1 MVFNSYI
8 FIFAFLPLVLAGYYL
23 FNRFGKY
30 KCAQVFLICAS
41 FVFYGYFNYF
51 YVFLLLGSILLNYL
65 CYCRLR
71 KMPKKLILGLGLVF
85 NLGIL
90 GYFKYFNFF
99 VENLNAVFGTSFLV
113 RNILLP
119 LGISFFTFQQ
129 ISFLIDTYR
138 GEVERYDFIEY
149 ALFVVFFPQLVAG
162 PIVLHSE
169 MIRQFRNPENK
180 KPDAEWM
187 IKGFQLFTLGMS
199 KKILLADMFGS
210 IVDWGFTNHAIL
222 DSSHAIL
229 VAVLFTLQLYFDF
242 SGYCDMAKGIG
253 CMLHITLPVNF
264 DSPYRSAGIM
274 EFWKRWHITLG
285 RFFTKYVYI
294 PLGGNRKGKARTCL
308 NAFIVFTL
316 SGLWHG
322 AEWTFV
328 LWGVVHGIGYMIDY
342 LGKPLLR
349 RIPRLLRVMFTFVFV
364 CLAFVAF
371 RAESV
376 EEMCGMYK
384 AIFGRNWQ
392 APGTF
397 FQTDEILLLMR
408 MLDLDKLPGAGYY
421 PMVFYLGL
429 SAYLIFVGK
438 NSVQRVEKGKY
449 GMVNA
454 VAMGI
459 LFLYCIV
466 NMSGVSIFLYSN
478 F

>member
-8 FIFAFLPLVLAGYYL
+8 FIFAFLPLALVGYYL
-23 FNRFGKY
+23 FNGFGKY
-30 KCAQVFLICAS
+30 KCAQFFLICAS
-41 FVFYGYFNYF
+41 FVFYGYFNIS

-65 CYCRLR
+65 CYRCLIR
-71 KMPKKLILGLGLVF
+71 KPGKLILGLGLAF
-85 NLGIL
+85 NLGLL
-90 GYFKYFNFF
+90 GYFKYYDFF
-99 VENLNAVFGTSFLV
+99 VDNLNAVFGTSFLV
-113 RNILLP
+113 RNVLLP

-129 ISFLIDTYR
+129 ISFLTDTYR
-138 GEVERYDFIEY
+138 GEVEKYDFMEY

-169 MIRQFRNPENK
+169 MISQFRNPANK
-180 KPDAEWM
+180 KPEAEWM
-187 IKGFQLFTLGMS
+187 IKGFQLFILGMF
-199 KKILLADMFGS
+199 KKILLADMFGP

-222 DSSHAIL
+222 DSSHVIL
-229 VAVLFTLQLYFDF
+229 VTILFTLQLYFDF

-253 CMLHITLPVNF
+253 YMFHVTLPVNF
-264 DSPYRSAGIM
+264 DSPFKSAGII

-308 NAFIVFTL
+308 NVLIVFTL

-322 AEWTFV
+322 AGWTFV
-328 LWGVVHGIGYMIDY
+328 LWGMMHGIGYMIDY

-349 RIPRLLRVMFTFVFV
+349 RVPRFLRVVFTDIFV

-371 RAESV
+371 RAESI
-376 EEMCGMYK
+376 EAMCNMYK
-384 AIFGRNWQ
+384 AIFGGNWQ
-392 APGTF
+392 SLGTF
-397 FQTDEILLLMR
+397 FQTDEIWLSMRLLN
-408 MLDLDKLPGAGYY
+408 LDRLPGAAYY

-438 NSVQRVEKGKY
+438 NSVQRVEKGKC
-449 GMVNA
+449 GVGNA
-454 VAMGI
+454 ITMGI

-466 NMSGVSIFLYSN
+466 SMSGVSTFLYFN

>member
-1 MVFNSYI
+1 M
-8 FIFAFLPLVLAGYYL
+8 
-23 FNRFGKY
+23 
-30 KCAQVFLICAS
+30 
-41 FVFYGYFNYF
+41 
-51 YVFLLLGSILLNYL
+51 
-65 CYCRLR
+65 
-71 KMPKKLILGLGLVF
+71 
-85 NLGIL
+85 
-90 GYFKYFNFF
+90 
-99 VENLNAVFGTSFLV
+99 ENLNAVLGTSFLV

-129 ISFLIDTYR
+129 ISFLTDTYR
-138 GEVERYDFIEY
+138 GEVEKYDFVEY

-169 MIRQFRNPENK
+169 MISQFRNPENK
-180 KPDAEWM
+180 KPEAEWM
-187 IKGFQLFTLGMS
+187 IKGFQLFILGMF
-199 KKILLADMFGS
+199 KKVLLADMFGP

-253 CMLHITLPVNF
+253 SMLHITLPVNF

-328 LWGVVHGIGYMIDY
+328 LWGIMHGIGYVIDY

-349 RIPRLLRVMFTFVFV
+349 RVPRFLRVLSTFVFV

-371 RAESV
+371 RAESIEV
-376 EEMCGMYK
+376 MRDMYK
-384 AIFGRNWQ
+384 AIFGGNWQ
-392 APGTF
+392 MLGTF
-397 FQTDEILLLMR
+397 FQTDEIWLPMRLLK
-408 MLDLDKLPGAGYY
+408 LDRLPGAGYY
-421 PMVFYLGL
+421 PLAFYLGL
-429 SAYLIFVGK
+429 SAYLVFVGK

-449 GMVNA
+449 GVVNA

-466 NMSGVSIFLYSN
+466 SMSGVSTFLYFN